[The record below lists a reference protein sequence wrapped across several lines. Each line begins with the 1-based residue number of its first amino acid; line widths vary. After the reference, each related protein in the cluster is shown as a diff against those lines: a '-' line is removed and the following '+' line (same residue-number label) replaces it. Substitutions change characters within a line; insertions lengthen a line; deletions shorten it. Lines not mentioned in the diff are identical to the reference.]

1 MTNEKI
7 IFNLQVVKEIMTDA
21 VYNGIEDE
29 HHFDGAEKYINEI
42 INELIER
49 KNAEHS
55 DKHESKALHIADV
68 SGCFSEKDMEQA
80 FHDGMK
86 FEANGLESFDID
98 NYR

>member
-1 MTNEKI
+1 MKP
-7 IFNLQVVKEIMTDA
+7 
-21 VYNGIEDE
+21 
-29 HHFDGAEKYINEI
+29 HEI
-42 INELIER
+42 IEKVFKDEFGEDWGNELR
-49 KNAEHS
+49 DFEHGFS
-55 DKHESKALHIADV
+55 DFYNCSIKAVEEALHIADV